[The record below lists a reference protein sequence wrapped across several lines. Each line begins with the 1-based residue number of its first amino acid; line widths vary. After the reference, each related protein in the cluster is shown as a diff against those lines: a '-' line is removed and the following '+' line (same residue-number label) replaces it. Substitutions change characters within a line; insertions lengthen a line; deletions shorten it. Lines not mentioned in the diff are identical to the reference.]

1 MGGSSLFIPL
11 VEVNFHRAV
20 LTLEQDLDEGL
31 VLMLSVSSIQLPI
44 INMNIVK
51 WDQHPRNDKII
62 GVGHSWDGRSYS
74 PLDHHMS
81 KTYQ

>member
-1 MGGSSLFIPL
+1 MFIPL

-51 WDQHPRNDKII
+51 
-62 GVGHSWDGRSYS
+62 
-74 PLDHHMS
+74 
-81 KTYQ
+81 